1 MAAAGTRNLQRVH
14 PVPNTGFARAYLIES
29 DEGLMAV
36 DVGSIGCAQDIADY
50 IHHNLSRTVDDLS
63 YITATHFHI
72 DHIGGIGHLLA
83 MCPPRTRVLFHVP
96 VKDYLT
102 GKKKISVIRN
112 WFVGIPS
119 ATMVSARYL
128 RRFSHL
134 AVESL
139 AGIPLPGLRGIV
151 RLPFSTDRIRY
162 FGDAYEKDSSLGDF
176 GFGEWN
182 AVRTPGHT
190 EDSVCFYNGQ
200 TAELISGDL
209 IVNISADGTGEVN
222 RFCWNRE
229 RIRESYEYLCETIN
243 PVRIYP
249 GHGEVI
255 TGGARTLSQVRD
267 VVHERKAR
275 SLSH

>member
-1 MAAAGTRNLQRVH
+1 MAVAGAGNLQRVH
-14 PVPNTGFARAYLIES
+14 PVPNTGFARAYLIEG

-50 IHHNLSRTVDDLS
+50 IHHNLSRPVDDLR

-72 DHIGGIGHLLA
+72 DHIGGIGHLLSLSA
-83 MCPPRTRVLFHVP
+83 PRTRVLFHAMVE
-96 VKDYLT
+96 DYLT
-102 GKKKISVIRN
+102 GKKKISMIRN

-151 RLPFSTDRIRY
+151 RLPFSTDRISY
-162 FGDAYEKDSSLGDF
+162 FGDAREKDSSLGDF
-176 GFGEWN
+176 GFGEWD

-190 EDSVCFYNGQ
+190 EDSLCFYNGR

-209 IVNISADGTGEVN
+209 IVNVSPDGTGEVN

-229 RIRESYEYLCETIN
+229 RIRESYEYLCETIK

-267 VVHERKAR
+267 VAHERKAR
-275 SLSH
+275 SLSN

>member
-1 MAAAGTRNLQRVH
+1 MAVAGTGNLQRVH
-14 PVPNTGFARAYLIES
+14 PVPNTGFARAYLIEG

-50 IHHNLSRTVDDLS
+50 IHHNLSRTVDDLR

-72 DHIGGIGHLLA
+72 DHIGGIGHLLE
-83 MCPPRTRVLFHVP
+83 MCPPRTRVLFHVL
-96 VKDYLT
+96 VKEYLT

-119 ATMVSARYL
+119 ATMVSTRYL

-134 AVESL
+134 AVQSL
-139 AGIPLPGLRGIV
+139 AGIPLPGLRGMV
-151 RLPFSTDRIRY
+151 RLPFSTDRISY
-162 FGDAYEKDSSLGDF
+162 FGDADEKDSSLGDF

-190 EDSVCFYNGQ
+190 EDSLCFYNGR

-209 IVNISADGTGEVN
+209 IVNVSPDGTGEVN
-222 RFCWNRE
+222 RFCWSRE

-255 TGGARTLSQVRD
+255 TGDADTLSKVKTFAGDAAAQNF
-267 VVHERKAR
+267 
-275 SLSH
+275 

>member
-1 MAAAGTRNLQRVH
+1 MGAAGIRDLQRVH
-14 PVPNTGFARAYLIES
+14 PVPNTGFARAYLIEG

-50 IHHNLSRTVDDLS
+50 IHRILGRTVDDLR

-72 DHIGGIGHLLA
+72 DHIGGIGRLLG
-83 MCPPRTRVLFHVP
+83 MCPPRTRVLFHAL

-102 GKKKISVIRN
+102 GKKRISVIRN
-112 WFVGIPS
+112 WFVGFPP
-119 ATMVSARYL
+119 ATVMSARYL

-139 AGIPLPGLRGIV
+139 TGIPLPGLRGIV
-151 RLPFSTDRIRY
+151 RLPFSTDRISY
-162 FGDAYEKDSSLGDF
+162 FGDADETDSSLGDF

-190 EDSVCFYNGQ
+190 EDSVCFYNGR

-209 IVNISADGTGEVN
+209 IVNISSDGKGEVN
-222 RFCWNRE
+222 RFCWR
-229 RIRESYEYLCETIN
+229 RDCIRESFEYLLETVN

-255 TGGARTLSQVRD
+255 AGGADTLSKVKTFAGD
-267 VVHERKAR
+267 AAAR
-275 SLSH
+275 NF